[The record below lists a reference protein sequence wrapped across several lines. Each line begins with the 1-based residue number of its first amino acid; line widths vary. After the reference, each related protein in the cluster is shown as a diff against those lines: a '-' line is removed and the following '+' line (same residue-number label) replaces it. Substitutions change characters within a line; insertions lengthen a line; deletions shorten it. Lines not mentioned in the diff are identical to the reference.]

1 MDPHYRIL
9 FIGNSHTYYNDLPLV
24 TADLFEALCPGTRMV
39 PVMIA
44 HPGRL
49 LEEHRWEPEVRF
61 NVLHG
66 QYDWVV
72 LQQGAHPF
80 PGLSTL
86 MEDGAALA
94 AQARQA
100 GAEPIAYMTWSEAR
114 FPEKQADMTHA
125 YLEFGKSRQVCVCPV
140 GAVWDSVRRL
150 NPDIP
155 LYDEDGEH
163 ASPTGSFLAACT
175 FALMLSHTVH
185 VKAGQ
190 TPTAEQLDT
199 ILAHAG
205 PAYGIPRYT
214 AELIAFRAQ
223 SILRESGLL

>member
-1 MDPHYRIL
+1 MDQQYRIL

-24 TADLFEALCPGTRMV
+24 TARLFEALCPGARMV

-86 MEDGAALA
+86 IEDGAALA
-94 AQARQA
+94 DQAREA
-100 GAEPIAYMTWSEAR
+100 GAEPIAYMTWSEQR
-114 FPEKQADMTHA
+114 YPDRQAVMSQA
-125 YLEFGKSRQVCVCPV
+125 YHEFGKAHQVRVCPV
-140 GAVWDSVRRL
+140 GTVWDAIRKE
-150 NPDIP
+150 NPDIA

-175 FALMLSHTVH
+175 FALLLAHTVH
-185 VKAGQ
+185 VKASQ
-190 TPTAEQLDT
+190 MPAPELLESA
-199 ILAHAG
+199 IAHAA

-214 AELIAFRAQ
+214 AEQIAARAM
-223 SILRESGLL
+223 SILRDTGLM